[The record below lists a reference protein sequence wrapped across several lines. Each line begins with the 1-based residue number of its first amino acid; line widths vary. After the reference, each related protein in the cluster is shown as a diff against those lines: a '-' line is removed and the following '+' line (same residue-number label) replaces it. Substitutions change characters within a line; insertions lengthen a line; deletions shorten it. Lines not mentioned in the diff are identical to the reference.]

1 MKSLLPIDENW
12 TAKAMLRVVPKAV
25 EIMQHNKLPDT
36 SPGAKPFATLL
47 TQQKHVIQTIAGGVK
62 LTKDL
67 AEQQVDQ
74 RIGPGL
80 QILPDRAE
88 RGHGAAGDFEIVESD
103 DIKAVAIAAMTPDD
117 YSDYKTTGF
126 LSGFLNV
133 PGMLIDTVTPIMKGV
148 QTQILNLKTDTPLE
162 VEASL
167 RQAQEILRNQIPA
180 VEIPA
185 RTATGRQSDD
195 NWYWKPRGEVMFQ
208 IEGAEPMEIPA
219 WPKDINDRIGV
230 SWSQEMTTF
239 QHYEDQ
245 NTFKQS
251 GPRTMDLLFTLHRAM
266 WNGNQD
272 SGDCEALI
280 AYMESACY
288 PDYDTQAAEPP
299 RVLFT
304 AGKSIRIYGIVT
316 SMNVKYGGP
325 LGPDVK
331 YDCVD
336 ISISIKEESQNVL
349 STQAVRS
356 GLAGWR

>member
-1 MKSLLPIDENW
+1 MKSLLPIDETW
-12 TAKAMLRVVPKAV
+12 TVRTFARAVAKATPILV
-25 EIMQHNKLPDT
+25 HNKMPDT
-36 SPGAKPFATLL
+36 GDNSKPFSTLL
-47 TQQKHVIQTIAGGVK
+47 EQQKNIIQNIGKGVETVYDFGK
-62 LTKDL
+62 
-67 AEQQVDQ
+67 QQ
-74 RIGPGL
+74 L
-80 QILPDRAE
+80 S
-88 RGHGAAGDFEIVESD
+88 EIKANLSD
-103 DIKAVAIAAMTPDD
+103 DVKAVAIASLDQKQ
-117 YSDYKTTGF
+117 YSDYKITGF
-126 LSGFLNV
+126 LSGFLNIPSTIV
-133 PGMLIDTVTPIMKGV
+133 DTITPIAKGI
-148 QTQILNLKTDTPLE
+148 QSQILNTDDLTTAQDILKY
-162 VEASL
+162 
-167 RQAQEILRNQIPA
+167 QIPTI
-180 VEIPA
+180 EIPA
-185 RTATGRQSDD
+185 MTPSNKNYTD
-195 NWYWKPRGEVMFQ
+195 NWYWKPRGEVMIQ

-219 WPKDINDRIGV
+219 WPEEISDNVAV

-251 GPRTMDLLFTLHRAM
+251 GPRTMSLLFKLHRAM

-280 AYMESACY
+280 AYIESACY

-316 SMNVKYGGP
+316 SFRTKYYGP
-325 LGPDVK
+325 IGPDVK

-336 ISISIKEESQNVL
+336 ISIDIKEESQNIL

>member
-36 SPGAKPFATLL
+36 SPDAKPFATLL

-67 AEQQVDQ
+67 AEQQVND
-74 RIGPGL
+74 IKANL
-80 QILPDRAE
+80 
-88 RGHGAAGDFEIVESD
+88 SD

-304 AGKSIRIYGIVT
+304 AGKPIRIYGIVT

>member
-36 SPGAKPFATLL
+36 SPGANPFASLIA
-47 TQQKHVIQTIAGGVK
+47 QQKHVIQTIAGGVK
-62 LTKDL
+62 LTENL
-67 AEQQVDQ
+67 AKQQVND
-74 RIGPGL
+74 IKANL
-80 QILPDRAE
+80 
-88 RGHGAAGDFEIVESD
+88 SD
-103 DIKAVAIAAMTPDD
+103 DIKAVAIAAMTPDS

-133 PGMLIDTVTPIMKGV
+133 PGMLIDTVTPIIKGV
-148 QTQILNLKTDTPLE
+148 QTQILDLKTEDPQE

-167 RQAQEILRNQIPA
+167 KQAQEILRNQIPT

-185 RTATGRQSDD
+185 RTTAGRQSED

-325 LGPDVK
+325 IGPDVK

>member
-1 MKSLLPIDENW
+1 MKSLLPIDETW
-12 TAKAMLRVVPKAV
+12 TAKAMLRVVPKAA

-47 TQQKHVIQTIAGGVK
+47 AQQKHVIQTIAGGVK
-62 LTKDL
+62 LTQNL
-67 AEQQVDQ
+67 AEQQVND
-74 RIGPGL
+74 IKANL
-80 QILPDRAE
+80 
-88 RGHGAAGDFEIVESD
+88 SD
-103 DIKAVAIAAMTPDD
+103 DIKAVAIAAMTPND

-133 PGMLIDTVTPIMKGV
+133 PGMLIDTATPIMKDV
-148 QTQILNLKTDTPLE
+148 QTQILNLKTDTSQE

-167 RQAQEILRNQIPA
+167 RQAQEILRNQIPV

-185 RTATGRQSDD
+185 RTSIGRQSED
-195 NWYWKPRGEVMFQ
+195 NWYWKPRGEVMIQ

-219 WPKDINDRIGV
+219 WPDKITDNVAV
-230 SWSQEMTTF
+230 SWSQEMTTY

-251 GPRTMDLLFTLHRAM
+251 GPRTMDLTFKLHRAM

-272 SGDCEALI
+272 SGDCEALV
-280 AYMESACY
+280 AYIESACY

-304 AGKSIRIYGIVT
+304 AGKSIRIYGIIT
-316 SMNVKYGGP
+316 GMRTEYGGP
-325 LGPDVK
+325 IGPDTK
-331 YDCVD
+331 YDEV
-336 ISISIKEESQNVL
+336 IINISIKEESQNVL

>member
-1 MKSLLPIDENW
+1 MKSLLPIDETW
-12 TAKAMLRVVPKAV
+12 TVNTFCRALTAATPILTY
-25 EIMQHNKLPDT
+25 NKLPDT
-36 SPGAKPFATLL
+36 SKTNANPFSTLL
-47 TQQKHVIQTIAGGVK
+47 EQQKNVIQTVAGGVK
-62 LTKDL
+62 YAHDTIETTADL
-67 AEQQVDQ
+67 AVKQLTD
-74 RIGPGL
+74 IKSNL
-80 QILPDRAE
+80 
-88 RGHGAAGDFEIVESD
+88 SD
-103 DIKAVAIAAMTPDD
+103 DIKAVAIASMDQNQ
-117 YSDYKTTGF
+117 YSDYKVTGF
-126 LSGFLNV
+126 LSGFLNI
-133 PGMLIDTVTPIMKGV
+133 PSMIIDTVTPIVKGV
-148 QTQILNLKTDTPLE
+148 QTQILNLTTESTDPEELIG
-162 VEASL
+162 SL
-167 RQAQEILRNQIPA
+167 STAQDILRNQIPV

-185 RTATGRQSDD
+185 TTTSNKNYTD
-195 NWYWKPRGEVMFQ
+195 NWYWKPRGEVMIQ

-219 WPKDINDRIGV
+219 WPEDISDHIAV

-251 GPRTMDLLFTLHRAM
+251 GPRTMTLLFKLHRAM

-280 AYMESACY
+280 AYIESACY

-304 AGKSIRIYGIVT
+304 AGKSIRIYGIIT
-316 SMNVKYGGP
+316 NMNVKYYGP
-325 LGPDVK
+325 IGPDVK

-336 ISISIKEESQNVL
+336 ISIDIKEESQNVL

>member
-1 MKSLLPIDENW
+1 MKSLLPIDETW
-12 TAKAMLRVVPKAV
+12 TVRTIGRVIGNASSILK
-25 EIMQHNKLPDT
+25 NNNLPDT
-36 SPGAKPFATLL
+36 GENAKPFATLQE
-47 TQQKHVIQTIAGGVK
+47 QQANVIQNATKNIITTPEDITTLAADQLTTIK
-62 LTKDL
+62 SSL
-67 AEQQVDQ
+67 A
-74 RIGPGL
+74 
-80 QILPDRAE
+80 
-88 RGHGAAGDFEIVESD
+88 D
-103 DIKAVAIAAMTPDD
+103 DIKAIAIAGLTVPQYAAFKVAG
-117 YSDYKTTGF
+117 YIAGY
-126 LSGFLNV
+126 LNV
-133 PGMLIDTVTPIMKGV
+133 PQNDVTEIIPVDKNI
-148 QTQILNLKTDTPLE
+148 QTMILKTNT
-162 VEASL
+162 VE
-167 RQAQEILRNQIPA
+167 QAQDVFRNQLRKI
-180 VEIPA
+180 EIPA
-185 RTATGRQSDD
+185 KFAPNNQSED
-195 NWYWKPRGEVMFQ
+195 NWYWKPRGEVMIQ

-325 LGPDVK
+325 IGPDVK

>member
-36 SPGAKPFATLL
+36 SLGANPFASLIA
-47 TQQKHVIQTIAGGVK
+47 QQKHVIQTIAGGVK
-62 LTKDL
+62 LTENL
-67 AEQQVDQ
+67 AKQQVND
-74 RIGPGL
+74 IKANL
-80 QILPDRAE
+80 
-88 RGHGAAGDFEIVESD
+88 SD
-103 DIKAVAIAAMTPDD
+103 DIKAVAIAAMTPDS

-133 PGMLIDTVTPIMKGV
+133 PGMLIDTVTPIIKGV
-148 QTQILNLKTDTPLE
+148 QTQILDLKTEDPQE

-167 RQAQEILRNQIPA
+167 KQAQEILRNQIPT

-325 LGPDVK
+325 IGPDVK